1 MGRQWHVKEGERR
14 VKGRGEGDAINY
26 GSSLTQILQLNLGHM
41 AGGTSTRPPLL
52 PPPRMLCWGCECQI
66 DFLRSSAWICIV
78 TALEFVFRRA
88 DEYNKHDRRND
99 SGKKQ
104 ARPSPTHPSIIPKL
118 TNHKAHCTS
127 IVFCFVHLFHIQ
139 TSVAAAEEKHEVY
152 SMQPA

>member
-14 VKGRGEGDAINY
+14 VIGRGEGDAIND

-66 DFLRSSAWICIV
+66 DFLRRYCDW

-88 DEYNKHDRRND
+88 DEHNKHDRRND

-127 IVFCFVHLFHIQ
+127 SVSCFVHLVHIQ
-139 TSVAAAEEKHEVY
+139 TSVAAAEEKHKDY